1 MTFFMAKK
9 RQKTSEY
16 EQDLAKHTSRADD
29 EWPRLTSVLT
39 EEEGDRG
46 KQGDDGYEPNTTHD
60 TPSALHSSGRLIHS
74 HGRCE
79 CNLILLQRQGNAR
92 ARQPTEKQENL
103 RCTKNGVINHS
114 PPHHKQGD

>member
-1 MTFFMAKK
+1 MLVNNIFYGEK

-46 KQGDDGYEPNTTHD
+46 QQDDDGCEPNTTHD
-60 TPSALHSSGRLIHS
+60 TPSALHSGGLLIHN

-79 CNLILLQRQGNAR
+79 CNLILLQREGNAR
-92 ARQPTEKQENL
+92 ARQPTEKARKLEMHEE
-103 RCTKNGVINHS
+103 RC
-114 PPHHKQGD
+114 D